1 VDHTVNSIPQ
11 QLMEP
16 LDLDQL
22 LLKVLLLMLSST
34 WHVRKIINKEKM
46 LIMMELILR
55 SLNLSS
61 IISKEEEKSF
71 IDGMVCS

>member
-1 VDHTVNSIPQ
+1 MDHTVNSIPQ

-71 IDGMVCS
+71 IDVMVCS